1 VRLQS
6 LPGGV
11 TPATSDL
18 WGVGAVQTTQPRD
31 LGALVLVVGFI
42 LILFLVTV
50 ALGPSGH

>member
-1 VRLQS
+1 MATIRIGRRFAERRAIL
-6 LPGGV
+6 GGR
-11 TPATSDL
+11 P
-18 WGVGAVQTTQPRD
+18 VQTTQPRD